1 MIIKDD
7 ELFDLITEIGDFEE
21 GGRIK
26 HDMVEC
32 DISLELTPHIVKK
45 YGQDL
50 EPILKKHF
58 PDVENPLEELQD
70 LSFTVSGYTTYD
82 DGFES
87 HDDEISVSKKCDND
101 ILAYFKAM
109 IKKYNLLNEDLLLAV
124 NKEDLATDTEYFL
137 SMLKTLPMSYKP
149 L

>member
-7 ELFDLITEIGDFEE
+7 ELFDLISEIGDLEE

-32 DISLELTPHIVKK
+32 TIRLELRPCIVKT
-45 YGQDL
+45 YGEDL

-58 PDVENPLEELQD
+58 PDVENPLELKD
-70 LSFTVSGYTTYD
+70 LCFSIFGYTTYE

-87 HDDEISVSKKCDND
+87 IDNEISVSKKCDND
-101 ILAYFKAM
+101 ILAYFKEM
-109 IKKYNLLNEDLLLAV
+109 VEKYHFLNEDVLEV
-124 NKEDLATDTEYFL
+124 DKKDLAIDTEYFL
-137 SMLKTLPMSYKP
+137 SMLKTLTTDYKP

>member
-7 ELFDLITEIGDFEE
+7 ELFNLITEIGDFEE
-21 GGRIK
+21 CGRIK

-32 DISLELTPHIVKK
+32 YISLELTPHIIKTYSK
-45 YGQDL
+45 DL

-58 PDVENPLEELQD
+58 PDVETPLEELKD
-70 LSFTVSGYTTYD
+70 LSFTVSGYTTYN

-87 HDDEISVSKKCDND
+87 HDDEIQVSKKCDND
-101 ILAYFKAM
+101 ILAYFKEM
-109 IKKYNLLNEDLLLAV
+109 VEKYNFLNEDALEV
-124 NKEDLATDTEYFL
+124 NKKDLAIDTEYFL
-137 SMLKTLPMSYKP
+137 SMLNTLPNEYKP

>member
-1 MIIKDD
+1 MIIKDK

-32 DISLELTPHIVKK
+32 SINLELTPHIIKT
-45 YGQDL
+45 YSQDL

-58 PDVENPLEELQD
+58 PDVENPLELKD
-70 LSFTVSGYTTYD
+70 LCFSIFGYTTYN

-87 HDDEISVSKKCDND
+87 LDNEISVSKKCDND
-101 ILAYFKAM
+101 ILAYFKEM
-109 IKKYNLLNEDLLLAV
+109 VEKYNFLNEDTSEV
-124 NKEDLATDTEYFL
+124 NKKDLAIDTEYFL
-137 SMLKTLPMSYKP
+137 SMLKTLPNEYKP
-149 L
+149 F

>member
-7 ELFDLITEIGDFEE
+7 ELFNLITEIGDFEE

-32 DISLELTPHIVKK
+32 YISLELTPHIIKT
-45 YGQDL
+45 YSQDL

-58 PDVENPLEELQD
+58 PDVENPLEELKD
-70 LSFTVSGYTTYD
+70 LSFTVCGYTTYN

-87 HDDEISVSKKCDND
+87 HDDEIQVSKKCDND

-109 IKKYNLLNEDLLLAV
+109 VKKYNLLNEDILLAV
-124 NKEDLATDTEYFL
+124 NKEDLAIDTEYFL
-137 SMLKTLPMSYKP
+137 SMLKTLPMSYKS